1 MYNYIFLRFITIL
14 VVSVTVMTSCGIE
27 TQQEEHVRMENG
39 TEWGVEIEVLLK
51 NGGTA
56 KLVCPKF
63 TSEPVGS
70 HGRECY
76 LREYNKG

>member
-1 MYNYIFLRFITIL
+1 MYNYIFLRFVTIL
-14 VVSVTVMTSCGIE
+14 VVSVTVMTSCGNE
-27 TQQEEHVRMENG
+27 TQEEHVKMVNG
-39 TEWGVEIEVLLK
+39 TEWGVEIEVLLI

-63 TSEPVGS
+63 TSEPAGA

>member
-1 MYNYIFLRFITIL
+1 
-14 VVSVTVMTSCGIE
+14 MTSCGIE
-27 TQQEEHVRMENG
+27 TQQEEHVIMEKG

-51 NGGTA
+51 KGGTA

-63 TSEPVGS
+63 TSKPAGT